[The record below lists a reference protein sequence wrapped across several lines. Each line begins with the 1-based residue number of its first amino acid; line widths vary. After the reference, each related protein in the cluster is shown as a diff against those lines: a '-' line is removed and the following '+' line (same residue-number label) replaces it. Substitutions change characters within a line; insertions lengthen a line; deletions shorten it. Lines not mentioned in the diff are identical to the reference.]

1 MDPAEHKLVEVYR
14 ARSTPL
20 AHTIRLLLESEGI
33 TTFVDGDFL
42 QGALGE
48 LPFGAMTDPRVM
60 VKEADEAQARQI
72 IEASEHAQAEALEEE
87 AETTT
92 ETEITEHVKCLA
104 CGAPMDDQ
112 DTCPKC
118 GWSYQQGSHDDTV
131 AS

>member
-20 AHTIRLLLESEGI
+20 AHTIRLLLEAEGI
-33 TTFVDGDFL
+33 TTFVDGDFR
-42 QGALGE
+42 QGGLPLGS
-48 LPFGAMTDPRVM
+48 MTEPRVM
-60 VKEADEAQARQI
+60 VKEADQAQARQI
-72 IEASEHAQAEALEEE
+72 IEVSEHAQAEALEEE

-118 GWSYQQGSHDDTV
+118 GWSYQQGFHDDTV